1 MKQTDLNPRDVP
13 KRDAGFSYVEM
24 MVVVFVMGLLST
36 VIFLNVAPSS
46 EKSRVVKAQSDVAAL
61 ESALEMY
68 SLDMVNYPAPDVGLQ
83 ALKGTPSATGDSAAR
98 PGGYL
103 KRLREDPWG
112 NAYHYN
118 LPGVRSGGAYDVF
131 SAGPDGTPGNQDDIG
146 NWS

>member
-1 MKQTDLNPRDVP
+1 
-13 KRDAGFSYVEM
+13 M

-36 VIFLNVAPSS
+36 LIFVNVAPMG
-46 EKSRVVKAQSDVAAL
+46 EKSRVTKAQSDVAAL

-68 SLDMVNYPAPDVGLQ
+68 SLDMVNYPSADHGLQ
-83 ALKGTPSATGDSAAR
+83 ALKGLPASANVDASQAR

-112 NAYHYN
+112 NDYHYI

-131 SAGPDGTPGNQDDIG
+131 SAGPDGQPGNQDDIG
-146 NWS
+146 NWG